1 MHRQRWIFHFATAF
15 LQFGSFY
22 SIYLFI
28 LCHARLPTSLSLSHS
43 EFLFSLAYIW
53 NLRAFRLLM
62 FICLL
67 LFPLFCHCY
76 QLCFYYVVA
85 CKCHF
90 FRSPELVPV
99 SFCYFFLLV
108 LLFQFGFFFSR
119 CIHFE
124 SYLIFRLL
132 IRMRKKAFE
141 SLFLSSSCVVW
152 FHSLYLKY
160 QFRFTIVEIC
170 AQ

>member
-1 MHRQRWIFHFATAF
+1 MDFSLRHCFSAVWLFLFHIFIYSMSCPVTHF
-15 LQFGSFY
+15 
-22 SIYLFI
+22 
-28 LCHARLPTSLSLSHS
+28 SLSLIPNFYSRLHIYEIYGLS
-43 EFLFSLAYIW
+43 GFWCLFVCYC
-53 NLRAFRLLM
+53 FH
-62 FICLL
+62 F
-67 LFPLFCHCY
+67 FCHCY